1 MSDSPYSRYYSTE
14 GHTFLLNYLFL
25 FPETC
30 HRVAVELGYHDPPLG
45 VELNAAPSVKEWY
58 EDLIYQYW
66 LASQPGGKRSGAKDA
81 RIWLSGSFL
90 QAETI
95 DILVDLIQ
103 ARIRQERKAG
113 V

>member
-1 MSDSPYSRYYSTE
+1 MSEQPNSRYYSVE
-14 GHTFLLNYLFL
+14 GHTFVLTYLNLY
-25 FPETC
+25 PETC
-30 HRVAVELGYHDPPLG
+30 RRVAVELGYHDPPLG

-66 LASQPGGKRSGAKDA
+66 LAAQPGGKRSGSPDA

-103 ARIRQERKAG
+103 ARIRQEREAM